1 MSQDSVF
8 CDPRSLTVDSNSPVD
23 FSALP
28 SLCADDEDDLLSST
42 LLPAKTEEDLK
53 VTVLDAPALPTY
65 EPSCLF
71 DLDID
76 TEDDSS
82 ISQFSPTD
90 VSFLDTNP
98 ERNDLVHFSDEEAIS
113 DSSSDFESE
122 LLAPGA
128 LTACDG
134 EVFSMADV
142 KPMRKRAK
150 RSPRTEAEEGESDY
164 ASQPEAATPTTPAQE
179 DTKQPQTPAANGNTE
194 TAITS
199 SSEEAPNSAQPQPSN
214 RRGRKQS
221 LTDDP
226 SKTFACTLCSR
237 RFRRQEHLKRHYRS
251 LHTHEKPFECAD
263 CGKKFSRSD
272 NLAQHQRTHG
282 SGSVVMGVLDA
293 PLSSPQ
299 QLVSP
304 QQGSMSGHVSP
315 DYNDPHVLGTVIF
328 QNALESIRQFPGGDT
343 SSGSSGSSVS
353 SNSGSDRED
362 EPHTPEARGS
372 SKKRKRND

>member
-1 MSQDSVF
+1 M
-8 CDPRSLTVDSNSPVD
+8 DSNSPVD

-28 SLCADDEDDLLSST
+28 TLCADDEDDISGSFVV
-42 LLPAKTEEDLK
+42 AKTEEDLK
-53 VTVLDAPALPTY
+53 VTVLDASALPTY
-65 EPSCLF
+65 EPGCLF
-71 DLDID
+71 DLD

-90 VSFLDTNP
+90 VTFLDCHP
-98 ERNDLVHFSDEEAIS
+98 ERNDLVHFSDEEVS
-113 DSSSDFESE
+113 DASSDFESE
-122 LLAPGA
+122 LLVTP
-128 LTACDG
+128 CDS

-142 KPMRKRAK
+142 KPLRKRAK
-150 RSPRTEAEEGESDY
+150 RSPRTEAEEADSDY
-164 ASQPEAATPTTPAQE
+164 ASQPEAATPSTPVQE
-179 DTKQPQTPAANGNTE
+179 DTKQPHTPAGNGNTD

-199 SSEEAPNSAQPQPSN
+199 SSEDGPNSAHPQPSN

-282 SGSVVMGVLDA
+282 SGSIVMGVLE
-293 PLSSPQ
+293 SPQ
-299 QLVSP
+299 QLMA
-304 QQGSMSGHVSP
+304 GGHMSGHVSP
-315 DYNDPHVLGTVIF
+315 DYSDPQVMGSVIY
-328 QNALESIRQFPGGDT
+328 QNALEAVRQFPET
-343 SSGSSGSSVS
+343 SSGSSSSSSSS
-353 SNSGSDRED
+353 SNSGSDQED
-362 EPHTPEARGS
+362 EPRTPEAKS
-372 SKKRKRND
+372 SKKRKRTD

>member
-1 MSQDSVF
+1 
-8 CDPRSLTVDSNSPVD
+8 
-23 FSALP
+23 
-28 SLCADDEDDLLSST
+28 LCTDDEDDLIQNT
-42 LLPAKTEEDLK
+42 LLPVKTEEDVK
-53 VTVLDAPALPTY
+53 VTIIDAPALPTY

-90 VSFLDTNP
+90 VNFLDATP
-98 ERNDLVHFSDEEAIS
+98 ERIDLVHFSDEEAVS
-113 DSSSDFESE
+113 DESSDFESE
-122 LLAPGA
+122 LLTPGV
-128 LTACDG
+128 LTPCDG
-134 EVFSMADV
+134 EVYSMAES

-150 RSPRTEAEEGESDY
+150 RSRTEEDLDSDY
-164 ASQPEAATPTTPAQE
+164 ASQPEAASPTSPAHE
-179 DTKQPQTPAANGNTE
+179 DVQQPQTPAANGNE

-199 SSEEAPNSAQPQPSN
+199 SSEEVPNSAQPQPSN

-282 SGSVVMGVLDA
+282 SGSVVMGVLEA

-299 QLVSP
+299 QLVAG
-304 QQGSMSGHVSP
+304 QHGAMSAHANYS
-315 DYNDPHVLGTVIF
+315 DPRVLGTVIF
-328 QNALESIRQFPGGDT
+328 QSALECVTNYAGSTSSSSSASSASSVDP
-343 SSGSSGSSVS
+343 SSGS
-353 SNSGSDRED
+353 EQD
-362 EPHTPEARGS
+362 EPHTPEAKG
-372 SKKRKRND
+372 SKKRKRSD